1 MTLQTPI
8 KLATLRDVQ
17 LLLPVLYSEAST
29 KVYSAALTKVTR
41 LTGKPLSHVPADE
54 NAWIEMSRKIVW
66 AGAFGGV
73 TPGAQEEAFETW
85 VKKIAA
91 AIRRAQ
97 LHIAAP
103 VISVS
108 EDAAWARLQAY
119 AEEVENTR
127 DADGQL
133 LLPNM
138 FSVSIANLRA
148 QCRDTH
154 PAQLTTEVATRAL
167 EACRADKAPTLRRS
181 ITAYNK
187 LIRAQNRHPAIAD
200 LLPNMPIGDLPG
212 LRDRPLDWSRFSAGF
227 LGSRD
232 RAIKLAIR
240 NDARQTDRFGG
251 ALGADPLGG
260 RSRDRARRKRPVRNV
275 EAARKRHLNALSWL
289 VRHAFPDR
297 DEAYGIATIE
307 ALVTAVTIERATACY
322 VARAKA
328 SPVMLDADKTAG
340 GTSILSALE
349 TLARRNDWDEDV
361 IWALEDAR
369 LDRVDSYQAR
379 EMSVER
385 EAFVKLI
392 ERNPAIARTI
402 VSGPRLLQAEA
413 EAAFAIWDDLGTRA
427 RGEALHLSMGA
438 ALIAL
443 QLARS
448 VRSRNLNG
456 MFIDGPDA
464 EIIRPLRESRP
475 WLDIHRS
482 RVKNRRPIEGEIP
495 DRQWQVIVSWLDE
508 GLPRWC
514 AAKGIDVEVN
524 QLLVPG
530 PTGVLGRQ
538 SFNKIWNR
546 CVERLGVPGLQPHMM
561 RHVAATLWLAVNPG
575 DYATVAAFL
584 GDAVATVEKFYARG
598 EGAAAARLFADVIE
612 NIDPTLNAFLKR
624 SHT

>member
-17 LLLPVLYSEAST
+17 LLLPVLYSEASA
-29 KVYSAALTKVTR
+29 KVYSAALNKVAR

-54 NAWIEMSRKIVW
+54 HAWILMSRQIVW
-66 AGAFGGV
+66 AGEFRGV
-73 TPGAQEEAFETW
+73 TPGAQEEAFEVW
-85 VKKIAA
+85 VKKVAA
-91 AIRRAQ
+91 AIRSAH

-138 FSVSIANLRA
+138 FSLSIANLRA

-187 LIRAQNRHPAIAD
+187 LIRTQNRHPAIAD

-212 LRDRPLDWSRFSAGF
+212 LRDRPLDWSWFSAGF
-227 LGSRD
+227 LASRD
-232 RAIKLAIR
+232 RAIKVAIR
-240 NDARQTDRFGG
+240 NDARHADRFGG
-251 ALGADPLGG
+251 KLGPDPLGG
-260 RSRDRARRKRPVRNV
+260 RSRDRSRRKRPVRNV
-275 EAARKRHLNALSWL
+275 DAARKRHLNALSWL
-289 VRHAFPDR
+289 VRHGFADR
-297 DEAYGIATIE
+297 DEAYGIVTIE
-307 ALVTAVTIERATACY
+307 ALVTAETIERATECY
-322 VARAKA
+322 IARAKA

-349 TLARRNDWDEDV
+349 TLARRNDWAEDV

-385 EAFVKLI
+385 DAFIKLI
-392 ERNPAIARTI
+392 ERNPAIARAI

-413 EAAFAIWDDLGTRA
+413 EAAIAMWDDLGTRA

-456 MFIDGPDA
+456 MLIDGPDA
-464 EIIRPLRESRP
+464 ELLRPLRESRP

-482 RVKNRRPIEGEIP
+482 RTKNRRPIEGEIP
-495 DRQWQVIVSWLDE
+495 DRQWRVIVSWLDE

-514 AAKGIDVEVN
+514 AAKGIDIETN

-530 PTGVLGRQ
+530 PKGVLGRQ

-584 GDAVATVEKFYARG
+584 GDSIATVEKFYARG

-612 NIDPTLNAFLKR
+612 SIDPTLSAFLKR
-624 SHT
+624 S

>member
-17 LLLPVLYSEAST
+17 LLLPVLYSEASA
-29 KVYSAALTKVTR
+29 KVYGAALTRVTR

-54 NAWIEMSRKIVW
+54 NAWILTSHKIVW
-66 AGAFGGV
+66 AGEFRGV
-73 TPGAQEEAFETW
+73 TPGAQEEAFEVW

-91 AIRRAQ
+91 AIRCAHR
-97 LHIAAP
+97 HIAAP
-103 VISVS
+103 VISAS

-119 AEEVENTR
+119 AEEVETTR

-138 FSVSIANLRA
+138 FSKSIANLRA

-167 EACRADKAPTLRRS
+167 EACRADKAPGLRRS

-187 LIRAQNRHPAIAD
+187 LIQAQNRHPAIAD
-200 LLPNMPIGDLPG
+200 LLPNVPIGDLPG
-212 LRDRPLDWSRFSAGF
+212 LRDRPLDWSRFSTGF
-227 LGSRD
+227 LASRD

-240 NDARQTDRFGG
+240 NDARRTDRFGG

-260 RSRDRARRKRPVRNV
+260 RSRDRTRRKRPVRNV
-275 EAARKRHLNALSWL
+275 EAARTRHLNALSWL
-289 VRHAFPDR
+289 VRHAYPDR
-297 DEAYGIATIE
+297 DAAYRIATIE
-307 ALVTAVTIERATACY
+307 ALVTAETIECATACY
-322 VARAKA
+322 VARAQA

-349 TLARRNDWDEDV
+349 TLARRNDWADDV

-379 EMSVER
+379 EMSIER
-385 EAFVKLI
+385 ERFVKLI
-392 ERNPAIARTI
+392 ERDPAIARAI

-413 EAAFAIWDDLGTRA
+413 EAAFAIWDDLGPRA

-438 ALIAL
+438 ALIAM

-482 RVKNRRPIEGEIP
+482 RTKNRRPIEGEIP

-514 AAKGIDVEVN
+514 AAKGIDVDAN

-530 PTGVLGRQ
+530 PKGMLSRQ
-538 SFNKIWNR
+538 TFNRIWNR

-561 RHVAATLWLAVNPG
+561 RHVAATLWLAFNPG

-584 GDAVATVEKFYARG
+584 GDALATVEKFYARG

-612 NIDPTLNAFLKR
+612 SIDPTLGAFLKR
-624 SHT
+624 N